1 MEVLD
6 LERRKVPLQKKHE
19 QCIIC
24 GKQFCKYGLFES
36 VCTPQHHRS
45 LLAPT
50 QKLRDDALGEWT
62 SQLHVISKKKRKNHV
77 TFNQKDTW
85 VTRLAYVSFKAKAQ
99 FISVMAPLQIPTL
112 GRFHMALLGPTLEV
126 NPAELFCWKE
136 DLWIQNPWFI
146 ASNQALHE
154 GTCFTHIKLAI
165 FPILK

>member
-77 TFNQKDTW
+77 TFNQKDT
-85 VTRLAYVSFKAKAQ
+85 
-99 FISVMAPLQIPTL
+99 
-112 GRFHMALLGPTLEV
+112 
-126 NPAELFCWKE
+126 
-136 DLWIQNPWFI
+136 
-146 ASNQALHE
+146 
-154 GTCFTHIKLAI
+154 
-165 FPILK
+165 